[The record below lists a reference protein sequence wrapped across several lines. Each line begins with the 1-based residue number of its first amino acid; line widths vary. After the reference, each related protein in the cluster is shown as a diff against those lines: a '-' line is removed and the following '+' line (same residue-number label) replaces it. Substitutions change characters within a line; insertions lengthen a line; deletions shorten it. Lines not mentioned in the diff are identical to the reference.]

1 MGEWT
6 WRGFKLVQSLVERL
20 PRSWAYALAVLGA
33 RLAWWFSPLARPRL
47 EYNLK
52 IACPELANDPRALR
66 RLSQLNF
73 RNHAKAYADLMQL
86 PRARVETM
94 RPRLKVKGWEY
105 LEEARALGK
114 GALAVSC
121 HMGSYEVVA
130 AIWSATLAPVSFFA
144 EELEPR
150 ALFEWYRDTR
160 ARLGIS
166 VLTLDHGGIRKVLEA
181 LSDQEMVI
189 TAIDRDITGTG
200 YLMPFFGR
208 MAPIPLGPAAI
219 ALRLGTP
226 LFPVCVYR
234 LPDDTYMA
242 EGAPL
247 VYADWRFSR
256 RPGARDGGVAAPNRG
271 VHPASPRAVAR
282 PAPHLVGHPMRN
294 QLFPARG
301 EVPRPLQ
308 HFPACG
314 EVPGEAGRWGSWLR
328 PLWRAAR
335 ATSPLRGEELSR
347 QEPTL
352 PRLRGSAR
360 RSRAM
365 GALRATSPLR
375 GEELRT

>member
-6 WRGFKLVQSLVERL
+6 WRAFKIVQSLVERL
-20 PRSWAYALAVLGA
+20 PRPWAYAIAVVAA
-33 RLAWWFSPLARPRL
+33 RIAWWFSPLARPRL

-52 IACPELANDPRALR
+52 VACPELERNRKELHR
-66 RLSQLNF
+66 ISRLNF

-86 PRARVETM
+86 PSARVDEM
-94 RPRLKVKGWEY
+94 RPRLKVKGWEQ
-105 LEEARALGK
+105 LEQARAMGK
-114 GALAVSC
+114 GVLVVSC

-181 LSDQEMVI
+181 LREQEMVI

-208 MAPIPLGPAAI
+208 LAPIPLGPASI

-247 VYADWRFSR
+247 VYATAT
-256 RPGARDGGVAAPNRG
+256 GN
-271 VHPASPRAVAR
+271 
-282 PAPHLVGHPMRN
+282 
-294 QLFPARG
+294 
-301 EVPRPLQ
+301 
-308 HFPACG
+308 
-314 EVPGEAGRWGSWLR
+314 
-328 PLWRAAR
+328 AR
-335 ATSPLRGEELSR
+335 AD
-347 QEPTL
+347 QI
-352 PRLRGSAR
+352 
-360 RSRAM
+360 
-365 GALRATSPLR
+365 RATEQLLRHIETFIERHPEQWHVPHRIWSGSP
-375 GEELRT
+375 

>member
-6 WRGFKLVQSLVERL
+6 WRAFKIVQSFVARL
-20 PRSWAYALAVLGA
+20 PRPWAYALAVVAA
-33 RLAWWFSPLARPRL
+33 RYAWWFSPLARPRL

-52 IACPELANDPRALR
+52 IACPELAQDADELKRI
-66 RLSQLNF
+66 SWLNF

-86 PRARVETM
+86 PRARIEAM
-94 RPRLKVKGWEY
+94 RPLLKANGWQY

-114 GALAVSC
+114 GVLVVSC

-144 EELEPR
+144 EEVEPR
-150 ALFEWYRDTR
+150 PLFEWYRDTR

-181 LSDQEMVI
+181 LKDQEMVI

-200 YLMPFFGR
+200 HLMPFFGR
-208 MAPIPLGPAAI
+208 VAPIPLGPAAI

-247 VYADWRFSR
+247 VHAVSTGDPKADQVRATEQILRHMERFIQAHPEQWHVPHR
-256 RPGARDGGVAAPNRG
+256 IWPGATP
-271 VHPASPRAVAR
+271 
-282 PAPHLVGHPMRN
+282 
-294 QLFPARG
+294 
-301 EVPRPLQ
+301 
-308 HFPACG
+308 
-314 EVPGEAGRWGSWLR
+314 
-328 PLWRAAR
+328 
-335 ATSPLRGEELSR
+335 
-347 QEPTL
+347 
-352 PRLRGSAR
+352 
-360 RSRAM
+360 
-365 GALRATSPLR
+365 
-375 GEELRT
+375 